1 MTGFDR
7 ATERR
12 PDGAAFIIATILA
25 ARAATTAPTPPMA
38 DSGQPCTT

>member
-12 PDGAAFIIATILA
+12 PDGAAFIIAAILA
-25 ARAATTAPTPPMA
+25 ALGALLI
-38 DSGQPCTT
+38 